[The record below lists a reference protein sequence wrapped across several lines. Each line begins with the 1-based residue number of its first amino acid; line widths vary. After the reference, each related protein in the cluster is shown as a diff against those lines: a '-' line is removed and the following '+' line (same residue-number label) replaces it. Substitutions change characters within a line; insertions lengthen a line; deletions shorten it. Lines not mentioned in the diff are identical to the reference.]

1 MNSLY
6 AILVVYNQCI
16 KDSVTYK
23 FLNKHK
29 DINVIV
35 CDNSTRDYQNQS
47 AVKSDGYTYIDMHG
61 NKGLSKAYNVAL
73 DVLQNKTGYVI
84 LLDDDTILNEEY
96 YNSVLNLSCDIALP
110 IVMDEKS
117 ILSPSKVN
125 DGVVSRWDGQ
135 EILKQF
141 TAINS
146 GMIIRLD
153 VFKTYRYDEHL
164 FLDYVDHNFML
175 DMQDKDIKILDA
187 KIKQN
192 FSGNDVSNIES
203 SLIRL
208 KIFKKDSKYFYR
220 HNTRKYVFVVLKRKL
235 HLCMQYH
242 SVRFL
247 FA

>member
-16 KDSVTYK
+16 KDSATYK

-29 DINVIV
+29 DINAIV
-35 CDNSTRDYQNQS
+35 CDNSTQDYKNQIV
-47 AVKSDGYTYIDMHG
+47 VKSDGYTYIDMNG
-61 NKGLSKAYNVAL
+61 NKGLSKAYNAAL

-125 DGVVSRWDGQ
+125 KGVVSRWDGQ

-164 FLDYVDHNFML
+164 FLDYVDHNFMW

-192 FSGNDVSNIES
+192 FSGNDVSNVES
-203 SLIRL
+203 SLFRL

-247 FA
+247 FV

>member
-1 MNSLY
+1 MNTLY
-6 AILVVYNQCI
+6 TILVVYNQYI
-16 KDSVTYK
+16 KNSVTYQ
-23 FLNKHK
+23 FLNEHK

-35 CDNSTRDYQNQS
+35 CDNSTQDYKNQS
-47 AVKSDGYTYIDMHG
+47 VVKSDGYTYIDMHG
-61 NKGLSKAYNVAL
+61 NKGLSKAYNAAL
-73 DVLQNKTGYVI
+73 DMLHDQSGYVI

-96 YNSVLNLSCDIALP
+96 YKSILQVSCDIAVP
-110 IVMDEKS
+110 IVIDEKS

-125 DGVVSRWDGQ
+125 DGVVSRWDGK

-153 VFKTYRYDEHL
+153 VFKTYRYDENL
-164 FLDYVDHNFML
+164 FLDYVDHNFMM
-175 DMQDKDIKILDA
+175 DMQDKDIRVLDSKIQ
-187 KIKQN
+187 QN
-192 FSGNDVSNIES
+192 FSGNDVSNIEG
-203 SLIRL
+203 SLTRF

-220 HNTRKYVFVVLKRKL
+220 HNIRKYVFVVLKRKL

-247 FA
+247 FV

>member
-1 MNSLY
+1 MNTLY
-6 AILVVYNQCI
+6 AILVVYNQYI
-16 KDSVTYK
+16 KDSATYT
-23 FLNKHK
+23 FLKKHK

-35 CDNSTRDYQNQS
+35 CDNSTQDYKNQS
-47 AVKSDGYTYIDMHG
+47 VVKSDGYTYIDMHG
-61 NKGLSKAYNVAL
+61 NKGLSKAYNAAI

-96 YNSVLNLSCDIALP
+96 YKSILQVSCDIAVP

-125 DGVVSRWDGQ
+125 NGVVSRWDGK
-135 EILKQF
+135 EILKHF

-153 VFKTYRYDEHL
+153 VFKTYRYDENL
-164 FLDYVDHNFML
+164 FLDYVDHNFMM
-175 DMQDKDIKILDA
+175 DMQDKDIRVLDS

>member
-1 MNSLY
+1 MNTLY
-6 AILVVYNQCI
+6 AILVVYNKYI
-16 KDSVTYK
+16 KDSATYT
-23 FLNKHK
+23 FLKKHK

-35 CDNSTRDYQNQS
+35 CDNSTRDYKNQS
-47 AVKSDGYTYIDMHG
+47 VVKSDGYTYIDMHG

-146 GMIIRLD
+146 L
-153 VFKTYRYDEHL
+153 
-164 FLDYVDHNFML
+164 
-175 DMQDKDIKILDA
+175 
-187 KIKQN
+187 
-192 FSGNDVSNIES
+192 
-203 SLIRL
+203 SLIH
-208 KIFKKDSKYFYR
+208 I
-220 HNTRKYVFVVLKRKL
+220 
-235 HLCMQYH
+235 
-242 SVRFL
+242 
-247 FA
+247 